1 MSYQGHAVNFS
12 QVSDQQFT
20 SLLMEVGRTNQNVKD
35 NRNLINTYPQI
46 SSTASAKSDT
56 DIWNHLN
63 RYVWGKSG
71 SQSSPKGSWSADP
84 NAIVPN
90 IKKNTN
96 AIQQL
101 DTAVRQI
108 ISQGTGGG
116 MTRQQVEGIV
126 EEYHGDDIALLHKNS
141 MSLGDSQQAAKAQRD
156 SLEAKIKSNKDEHG
170 YFHDTVQTLGDKML
184 EHSNSPHN
192 QGGGGGIMSY
202 LPLIAVGGLAA
213 YLLKG
218 KLKI

>member
-1 MSYQGHAVNFS
+1 MSYQGHKVNFS

-46 SSTASAKSDT
+46 PSTASAKSDT

-71 SQSSPKGSWSADP
+71 SQSSPKGNWSADP

-96 AIQQL
+96 EIKRLESKIDLNKAEHSDFHTKLQ
-101 DTAVRQI
+101 
-108 ISQGTGGG
+108 
-116 MTRQQVEGIV
+116 
-126 EEYHGDDIALLHKNS
+126 
-141 MSLGDSQQAAKAQRD
+141 SLGDS
-156 SLEAKIKSNKDEHG
+156 IKG
-170 YFHDTVQTLGDKML
+170 
-184 EHSNSPHN
+184 HSDSPHN
-192 QGGGGGIMSY
+192 QGGGGFNPFDFLGGISTAT
-202 LPLIAVGGLAA
+202 LAAIGVGA
-213 YLLKG
+213 YLLMRK
-218 KLKI
+218 K

>member
-1 MSYQGHAVNFS
+1 MSYQGHEVNFS
-12 QVSDQQFT
+12 QTSMVGLNRDSINRIDT
-20 SLLMEVGRTNQNVKD
+20 SLY
-35 NRNLINTYPQI
+35 TYPQQ
-46 SSTASAKSDT
+46 SNLSSAKSDT

-96 AIQQL
+96 AIQAL

-108 ISQGTGGG
+108 ISQGVGGG
-116 MTRQQVEGIV
+116 MTRQQVENIV
-126 EEYHGDDIALLHKNS
+126 EDYHGDDIALLHKNS
-141 MSLGDSQQAAKAQRD
+141 MSLGNSQQAAKAQRE
-156 SLEAKIKSNKDEHG
+156 SMEAKIKSNKDEHTD
-170 YFHDTVQTLGDKML
+170 FHTKLTDLGISLKD
-184 EHSNSPHN
+184 HSHN
-192 QGGGGGIMSY
+192 EGGGIMKY

-218 KLKI
+218 KLKL

>member
-1 MSYQGHAVNFS
+1 MSYQGHEVNFS
-12 QVSDQQFT
+12 QSSSFERGIG
-20 SLLMEVGRTNQNVKD
+20 MEIGN
-35 NRNLINTYPQI
+35 INTALYTYPQR
-46 SSTASAKSDT
+46 SNLASAKSDT

-96 AIQQL
+96 AIQAL

-116 MTRQQVEGIV
+116 MTRQQVENIV
-126 EEYHGDDIALLHKNS
+126 EEYHGDDIELLHSNA
-141 MSLGDSQQAAKAQRD
+141 MSLGNSQQAAKAQRD
-156 SLEAKIKSNKDEHG
+156 SMEAKIQSNKDEHG

-192 QGGGGGIMSY
+192 GGGGGIMSY

-218 KLKI
+218 KLKL

>member
-1 MSYQGHAVNFS
+1 MSYQGHEVNFS
-12 QVSDQQFT
+12 QSNFE
-20 SLLMEVGRTNQNVKD
+20 SGIMMEVGR
-35 NRNLINTYPQI
+35 INNSLYTYPQQ
-46 SSTASAKSDT
+46 SNLASAKSDT

-71 SQSSPKGSWSADP
+71 SQSSPQGSWSADP

-96 AIQQL
+96 AIQAL

-108 ISQGTGGG
+108 ISKGTGGG

-126 EEYHGDDIALLHKNS
+126 EDYHGDDIALLHSNAS
-141 MSLGDSQQAAKAQRD
+141 SLGNSQKAAKLQRD
-156 SLEAKIKSNKDEHG
+156 SMEAKIQSNKDEHN
-170 YFHDTVQTLGDKML
+170 YFHDTLQSLGDSLKG
-184 EHSNSPHN
+184 HSDSPHN
-192 QGGGGGIMSY
+192 QGGGNGGIMSY
-202 LPLIAVGGLAA
+202 LPIIAVGGLAA

-218 KLKI
+218 KLKL

>member
-1 MSYQGHAVNFS
+1 MSYQGYEVNFS

-46 SSTASAKSDT
+46 PSTASAKSDT

-90 IKKNTN
+90 ITKNTN
-96 AIQQL
+96 AIK
-101 DTAVRQI
+101 R
-108 ISQGTGGG
+108 
-116 MTRQQVEGIV
+116 
-126 EEYHGDDIALLHKNS
+126 
-141 MSLGDSQQAAKAQRD
+141 
-156 SLEAKIKSNKDEHG
+156 LESKIDSNKEEHG
-170 YFHDTVQTLGDKML
+170 YFHDTLQSLGDSLKG
-184 EHSNSPHN
+184 HSDSPHN

-218 KLKI
+218 KLKL

>member
-1 MSYQGHAVNFS
+1 MSYQGHEVNFS
-12 QVSDQQFT
+12 QSSSFE
-20 SLLMEVGRTNQNVKD
+20 SGIMSEVGR
-35 NRNLINTYPQI
+35 INTALYTYPQQ
-46 SSTASAKSDT
+46 SNLSSAKSDT

-90 IKKNTN
+90 IQKNTN

-101 DTAVRQI
+101 DTAVRRI
-108 ISQGTGGG
+108 ISQGTGG

-126 EEYHGDDIALLHKNS
+126 EEYHGDDIALLHSNAS
-141 MSLGDSQQAAKAQRD
+141 SLGDSQKAAKTQRD
-156 SLEAKIKSNKDEHG
+156 SMEAKIQSNKDEHSD
-170 YFHDTVQTLGDKML
+170 FHTKLTDLGIAL
-184 EHSNSPHN
+184 QGHSDSPHN